1 MKINKKTIVGSIA
14 GMALMVSAIG
24 GGVALAQA
32 PTTPSANAPVVQEA
46 QENAN
51 DQAQMPSYTGSISV
65 DQAQTDGM
73 TEADEVAALQG
84 KTGITA
90 EEAKAAALTANP
102 GTTVSK
108 VELDNENG
116 VLVYS
121 VQLDNGLDVKIDA
134 GNSAILHTEQADND
148 NEGSEAD
155 NDGVQE
161 QVESQG
167 QPDDATEAPSVEDT
181 LGK

>member
-134 GNSAILHTEQADND
+134 GNSAILHTEQADCFWQIKS
-148 NEGSEAD
+148 GSSALC
-155 NDGVQE
+155 V
-161 QVESQG
+161 
-167 QPDDATEAPSVEDT
+167 
-181 LGK
+181 KKR

>member
-1 MKINKKTIVGSIA
+1 MKVNKKTIVGSIA

-32 PTTPSANAPVVQEA
+32 PTTPPASPPVVQEK
-46 QENAN
+46 QESAN

-65 DQAQTDGM
+65 DQAQTEGM
-73 TEADEVAALQG
+73 TEADEAAALQG

-90 EEAKAAALTANP
+90 EEAKAAALAANP
-102 GTTVSK
+102 GAKVSK

-121 VQLDNGLDVKIDA
+121 VQLDNGLDVKVDA
-134 GNSAILHTEQADND
+134 GNRAVLHTEQAGND
-148 NEGSEAD
+148 TEGGQAD

-167 QPDDATEAPSVEDT
+167 QPDDATEAPSAEDA
-181 LGK
+181 LGQ